1 MTMVKGGGA
10 AERHRAKPMP
20 RRRACACASAARQ
33 GAFALGASR
42 SWAVKETRYWALIAR
57 AVTFL

>member
-1 MTMVKGGGA
+1 
-10 AERHRAKPMP
+10 MP